1 MGTLNGFGEGTQ
13 ILFEGYR
20 YQAQIGPKDSELIR
34 PRPLCLVIPNTVERA
49 KPEEGAA
56 PRKAQ
61 KRAFRPACIWKRAS
75 AKVSNDR
82 YHNGALEEKEEF
94 MNQPIIWQNKRK
106 IGIEIRKPMFET

>member
-49 KPEEGAA
+49 KPEEGAGSQES
-56 PRKAQ
+56 PEES
-61 KRAFRPACIWKRAS
+61 ILS
-75 AKVSNDR
+75 GL
-82 YHNGALEEKEEF
+82 HLEK
-94 MNQPIIWQNKRK
+94 
-106 IGIEIRKPMFET
+106 GISESF